1 MEENNLQSPKNK
13 PNSQKPDDGNASR
26 NLLGVGMQIVGQ
38 VVVGV
43 LIGVWLDKHFHTTNS
58 MYTLILSVL
67 MIIVAL
73 YQFIRQ
79 SFKN

>member
-1 MEENNLQSPKNK
+1 MEENNPPKQENKPSSPK
-13 PNSQKPDDGNASR
+13 PDNNTANR

-43 LIGVWLDKHFHTTNS
+43 LIGMWLDRHFHTTNS
-58 MYTLILSVL
+58 LYTIILSVL

-73 YQFIRQ
+73 YQLIRQ
-79 SFKN
+79 SFKS

>member
-1 MEENNLQSPKNK
+1 MEENNPPKQENKPSSPK
-13 PNSQKPDDGNASR
+13 PDNNAANR

-43 LIGVWLDKHFHTTNS
+43 LIGMWLDRHFHTTNS
-58 MYTLILSVL
+58 LYTIILSVL

-73 YQFIRQ
+73 YQLIRQ
-79 SFKN
+79 SFKS